1 MYMNI
6 SIKSIH
12 FSADRKLEE
21 LIQNK
26 INKLTQFHDSIIGA
40 NVYLR
45 LEKSQDLENKVTEIK
60 LDIPGTE
67 LFAKKQSNSFEKSTD
82 STVEALRRQLKKFKE
97 KQRQ

>member
-1 MYMNI
+1 MNI

-21 LIQNK
+21 LIQTK
-26 INKLTQFHDSIIGA
+26 ISKLSQYHDSILGA

-45 LEKSQDLENKVTEIK
+45 LEKNQELENKVTEIK

-97 KQRQ
+97 KQRE

>member
-1 MYMNI
+1 MNI

-26 INKLTQFHDSIIGA
+26 IIKLTQFHDSIIGA

-45 LEKSQDLENKVTEIK
+45 LEKNQELENKITEIK

>member
-1 MYMNI
+1 MNI

-12 FSADRKLEE
+12 FDADKKLEK
-21 LIQNK
+21 LIETK
-26 INKLTQFHDSIIGA
+26 INKLKQFHDSIIAA

-45 LEKSQDLENKVTEIK
+45 LENTQDLDNKITEIK

-82 STVEALRRQLKKFKE
+82 GTVEALRRQLKKFKE
-97 KQRQ
+97 KQRE

>member
-1 MYMNI
+1 MNI

-45 LEKSQDLENKVTEIK
+45 LEKSQDLENKITEIK

>member
-1 MYMNI
+1 MNI

-26 INKLTQFHDSIIGA
+26 INKLAQFHDSIIGA

-45 LEKSQDLENKVTEIK
+45 LEKNQELENKITEIK

>member
-1 MYMNI
+1 MNI

-12 FSADRKLEE
+12 FDADVKLEK
-21 LIQNK
+21 LIESK
-26 INKLTQFHDSIIGA
+26 IKKLTQFHDSIIAA

-45 LEKSQDLENKVTEIK
+45 LENAQDLDNKITEIK

-82 STVEALRRQLKKFKE
+82 GTIEALRRQLKKFKE
-97 KQRQ
+97 KQRE

>member
-1 MYMNI
+1 MNI

-26 INKLTQFHDSIIGA
+26 ITKLSQYHDSIIGA

-45 LEKSQDLENKVTEIK
+45 LEKKQVEENKITEIK

-67 LFAKKQSNSFEKSTD
+67 LFAKKQSTSFEKSTD
-82 STVEALRRQLKKFKE
+82 STVEALRRQLKKYKE

>member
-1 MYMNI
+1 MNI

-21 LIQNK
+21 LIQSK
-26 INKLTQFHDSIIGA
+26 IIKLAQFHDSIIGA

-45 LEKSQDLENKVTEIK
+45 LEKNQELENKITEIK

>member
-1 MYMNI
+1 MNI

-12 FSADRKLEE
+12 FTADKKLED
-21 LIQNK
+21 LIESK
-26 INKLTQFHDSIIGA
+26 IKKLSQFHDSIITA

-45 LEKSQDLENKVTEIK
+45 LEKNQELENKITEIK

-67 LFAKKQSNSFEKSTD
+67 LFAKKQSDSFEKATD
-82 STVEALRRQLKKFKE
+82 STVEALRIQLKKFKE

>member
-1 MYMNI
+1 MNI

-26 INKLTQFHDSIIGA
+26 INKLTQFHDSIIAA

-45 LEKSQDLENKVTEIK
+45 LEKNQDLENKITEIK

-67 LFAKKQSNSFEKSTD
+67 LFAKKQSNSFE
-82 STVEALRRQLKKFKE
+82 
-97 KQRQ
+97 

>member
-1 MYMNI
+1 MNI

-12 FSADRKLEE
+12 FTADRKLEE

-26 INKLTQFHDSIIGA
+26 ISKLTQFHDSIIA
-40 NVYLR
+40 ADVYLR
-45 LEKSQDLENKVTEIK
+45 LEKNQELENKITEIK

-82 STVEALRRQLKKFKE
+82 STVEALRIQLKKFKE

>member
-1 MYMNI
+1 MNI

-21 LIQNK
+21 LIQSK
-26 INKLTQFHDSIIGA
+26 INKLAQFHDSIIGA

-45 LEKSQDLENKVTEIK
+45 LEKSQDLENKITEIK

-97 KQRQ
+97 KQKQ

>member
-1 MYMNI
+1 MNI

-12 FSADRKLEE
+12 FDADKKLEK
-21 LIQNK
+21 LIETK
-26 INKLTQFHDSIIGA
+26 IKKLTQFHDSIITA

-45 LEKSQDLENKVTEIK
+45 LENTQDLDNKITEIK

-82 STVEALRRQLKKFKE
+82 GTIEALRRQLKKFKE
-97 KQRQ
+97 KQRE

>member
-1 MYMNI
+1 MNI

-21 LIQNK
+21 LIQSK
-26 INKLTQFHDSIIGA
+26 ISKLTQFHDSIIGA

-45 LEKSQDLENKVTEIK
+45 LEKNQDLENKITEIK

>member
-1 MYMNI
+1 MNI

-21 LIQNK
+21 LIQSK

-45 LEKSQDLENKVTEIK
+45 LEKSQDLENKITEINRTGIIIEI
-60 LDIPGTE
+60 LWLLISAVPIPP
-67 LFAKKQSNSFEKSTD
+67 A
-82 STVEALRRQLKKFKE
+82 VVR
-97 KQRQ
+97 

>member
-1 MYMNI
+1 MNI

-12 FSADRKLEE
+12 FSADKKLEK
-21 LIQNK
+21 LIESK
-26 INKLTQFHDSIIGA
+26 ISKLAQFHDSIIAA

-45 LEKSQDLENKVTEIK
+45 LEKNQELENKITEIK

-82 STVEALRRQLKKFKE
+82 STVEALRIQLKKYKE
-97 KQRQ
+97 KLRQ

>member
-1 MYMNI
+1 MNI

-12 FSADRKLEE
+12 FTADKKLED
-21 LIQNK
+21 LIQSK
-26 INKLTQFHDSIIGA
+26 ISKLTQFHDSIIA
-40 NVYLR
+40 ADVYLR
-45 LEKSQDLENKVTEIK
+45 LEKNQELENKITEIK

-82 STVEALRRQLKKFKE
+82 STVEALRIQLKKFKE

>member
-1 MYMNI
+1 MNI

-21 LIQNK
+21 LIQSK
-26 INKLTQFHDSIIGA
+26 INKLAQFHDSIIGA

-45 LEKSQDLENKVTEIK
+45 LEKNQDLENKITEIK

>member
-1 MYMNI
+1 MNI

-26 INKLTQFHDSIIGA
+26 ISKLSQYHDSILGA

-45 LEKSQDLENKVTEIK
+45 LEKNQELENKVTEIK

-97 KQRQ
+97 KQRE

>member
-1 MYMNI
+1 MNI

-21 LIQNK
+21 LIQSK
-26 INKLTQFHDSIIGA
+26 INKLAQFHDSIIGA

-45 LEKSQDLENKVTEIK
+45 LEKSQDLENKITEIK